1 MILAQ
6 NLQIYNILIC
16 FRSRTDAYSGG
27 VVRSGPVTIGGFL
40 KRAQRTLLDT
50 PWQVT
55 TFNILKIKNRL
66 KPFQDL
72 YKAFLKLDNI
82 WFVFS
87 KEGTLGCLLHNTSP
101 QSFIILCSYSLAQQF

>member
-6 NLQIYNILIC
+6 NLQIYIILIC
-16 FRSRTDAYSGG
+16 YRSRTDAYSGG

-50 PWQVT
+50 PWQVR
-55 TFNILKIKNRL
+55 TFNILKNRL

-72 YKAFLKLDNI
+72 FKASLNGEFDR
-82 WFVFS
+82 
-87 KEGTLGCLLHNTSP
+87 
-101 QSFIILCSYSLAQQF
+101 FIS